1 MVSEG
6 AQKRSAAQAPRPCR
20 EEGDGAMRRP
30 RRRRKRKGSKHL
42 TISARNAEWEEAR
55 AKADRRELSLSRYVR
70 MLLDRDVSGEEKTFT
85 ALAPEE
91 QRELLEGVQELRAL
105 RALLTEEAAAPAR
118 EEETAR
124 EPPAAP
130 AGDEQTGREPP
141 AAPAGDEQ
149 TACEAPAA
157 PAQDEQTGR
166 EPAAP
171 RTPEDAGQ
179 AESSDSAESCDP
191 AEPDE
196 PEPGQGQLPF

>member
-1 MVSEG
+1 
-6 AQKRSAAQAPRPCR
+6 
-20 EEGDGAMRRP
+20 MRRP

-91 QRELLEGVQELRAL
+91 QRELLEGVRELRAL

-118 EEETAR
+118 DEE
-124 EPPAAP
+124 
-130 AGDEQTGREPP
+130 TGREPP
-141 AAPAGDEQ
+141 AAPARDEQ
-149 TACEAPAA
+149 TAREAPAPP
-157 PAQDEQTGR
+157 PARDEETAREAQVPRLPQDTGL
-166 EPAAP
+166 
-171 RTPEDAGQ
+171 
-179 AESSDSAESCDP
+179 AESCDP

-196 PEPGQGQLPF
+196 PGSGQGRLPF